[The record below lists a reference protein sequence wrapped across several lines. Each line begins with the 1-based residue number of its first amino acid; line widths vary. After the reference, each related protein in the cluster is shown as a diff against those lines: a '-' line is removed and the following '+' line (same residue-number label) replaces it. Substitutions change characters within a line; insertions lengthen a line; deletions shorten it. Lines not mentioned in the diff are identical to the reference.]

1 MFTTKLIE
9 KIPDLTNAKEYCN
22 SYLKR
27 KNTKLVTWSKILTQL
42 PKLLENPNTVDIKS
56 VIIEHPKTSH
66 NLSKAISLPERVP
79 GVGYDKSS
87 NSPLYGKTKTKW
99 KLFKQK
105 NCKNNKTIYVK
116 IFFLLFSVF
125 II

>member
-42 PKLLENPNTVDIKS
+42 PKILENPNTVDTKS

-66 NLSKAISLPERVP
+66 NLSKAISQAERVP
-79 GVGYDKSS
+79 GLGYGKSS

-105 NCKNNKTIYVK
+105 K
-116 IFFLLFSVF
+116 L
-125 II
+125 